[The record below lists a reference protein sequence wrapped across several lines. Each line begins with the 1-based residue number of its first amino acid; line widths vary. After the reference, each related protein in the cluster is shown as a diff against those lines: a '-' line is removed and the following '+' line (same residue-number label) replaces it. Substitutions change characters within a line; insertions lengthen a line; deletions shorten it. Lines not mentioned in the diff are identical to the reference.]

1 MPGAPR
7 PTLKTFEDFL
17 FYMAKEDESVKRYF
31 FHQIQFAE
39 KERERLRGK
48 NRRGYARRKARLEA
62 VASIPAESKPEA
74 TVEQ

>member
-1 MPGAPR
+1 MSAPR

-17 FYMAKEDESVKRYF
+17 TQMAKEDESVKRYF

-39 KERERLRGK
+39 KERERLRAK
-48 NRRGYARRKARLEA
+48 NRRGYAKRMARLRGSA
-62 VASIPAESKPEA
+62 VIPAEIKAEG